1 MASLEINQTFLYTSQ
16 SYYTLTKFLST
27 LLFTILQMATKNCS
41 DGTSHHSSI
50 ALLQER
56 FRQLQRAKEMREEKE
71 LLRLLSESER
81 SNPTT
86 TKRYEAAA
94 AAGFSFHSESLLPH
108 SHSHRP
114 PSHHQSSIYHL
125 QPNLQSKHGGNLQ
138 TSTDHTTSIIGNITS
153 TSAAINNN
161 RSYNLDGSDVDTSLH
176 L

>member
-1 MASLEINQTFLYTSQ
+1 
-16 SYYTLTKFLST
+16 
-27 LLFTILQMATKNCS
+27 MATKNCS

-94 AAGFSFHSESLLPH
+94 AGFSFHSESLLPH

-125 QPNLQSKHGGNLQ
+125 QPNLPSKHGGNLQ

-153 TSAAINNN
+153 TSAAIKIIDRRDMSNAA
-161 RSYNLDGSDVDTSLH
+161 NLYYYKYMYLYLEHHIDNLMFTIVHIFSRTM
-176 L
+176 